1 MPPASVSVIIPA
13 LNEASYLRPTVGAVR
28 RAFAALAADP
38 AVISEIL
45 VVDNGSVDATAEVAS
60 ALGVTVLREPV
71 RGVARARNAGARAAS
86 GALLVFVDADTL
98 VPPNFA
104 HKVLECFSDPACL
117 GGAFDTHQRPAR
129 RVLRVYLGLWRW
141 LGRSF
146 GMAQGAAQFCR
157 AGAFAALGG
166 YDERLFMGED
176 VDFFWR
182 LRRLARKEG
191 GRVAFVRGAPVL
203 PSSRRFDR
211 WPVWK
216 SLLWTNPVAVALL
229 RRQRAAWR
237 GWHEVPPR

>member
-1 MPPASVSVIIPA
+1 MRPTSVSVIIPA
-13 LNEASYLRPTVGAVR
+13 LNEASYLRPTVDAVR
-28 RAFAALAADP
+28 RTFAALATDR
-38 AVISEIL
+38 AVIPEIL

-71 RGVARARNAGARAAS
+71 RGVARARNTGARAAS
-86 GALLVFVDADTL
+86 GALLVFLDADTL
-98 VPPNFA
+98 VPPSFA
-104 HKVLECFSDPACL
+104 QKVLECCGDPACP

-141 LGRSF
+141 LGLRF

-182 LRRLARKEG
+182 LKRLARKGG
-191 GRVAFVRGAPVL
+191 GRAAFVRGAPVM

-216 SLLWTNPVAVALL
+216 SLLWTNPVVVAVLC
-229 RRQRAAWR
+229 RQRAAWR
-237 GWHEVPPR
+237 GWYEAPPR